1 LGRSGTSLSVN
12 GIITAL
18 DVVCREPV
26 PSDERYCRVLHYT
39 FTRHGNFPPTLK
51 KDLRDTFSVRHYAG
65 TVQYTVE
72 GWISRNSDRV
82 PEGFQVCLDTVV
94 IHR

>member
-1 LGRSGTSLSVN
+1 VSPTATGF
-12 GIITAL
+12 ITAL

-26 PSDERYCRVLHYT
+26 PSDERYCRVLHT
-39 FTRHGNFPPTLK
+39 TLTRHGNFSPTLK
-51 KDLRDTFSVRHYAG
+51 DLKDTFSVKHYAG
-65 TVQYTVE
+65 TVQYSVE
-72 GWISRNSDRV
+72 GWIRRNSDRV